1 MPYREIRV
9 RPVVRYIV
17 TDFTCDDD
25 YGNQKSIAFGE
36 FDNVDRANV
45 VAYALAEV
53 EAAANG
59 CKEAIVEPARK
70 LRIDWLRGPGEPKE
84 AIRWELSEVK
94 QASLDGDALRDAI
107 EAGFTEAG

>member
-1 MPYREIRV
+1 MSYREIRV
-9 RPVVRYIV
+9 RPVVRYVV

-25 YGNQKSIAFGE
+25 YGSQKSVPFGE

-45 VAYALAEV
+45 VAYALAEA

-59 CKEAIVEPARK
+59 TPMCVVEPARK

-84 AIRWELSEVK
+84 AIRWELTEV
-94 QASLDGDALRDAI
+94 APPPVVDDAI
-107 EAGFTEAG
+107 AADFDPKQR